1 MRQLKLLRL
10 LKTTFSFGREPVQI
24 TSRFNRTQLDLP
36 FVRPIREVEVPRE
49 MAEMAEAKTHATN
62 VDKAVIGPLRALIAL
77 EELIHLQEMICEP
90 WSETSAQKLKYWSE
104 MCRIARDKKRIEPT
118 PLKRKRDRARW
129 LQEVALADLRER
141 QAIDLEARVS
151 GQDPSPEP
159 GQVQK
164 TDDSGKGDVSEQES
178 AFAALATRLAKNEF
192 DRRTGVAG
200 GHWISS
206 KPDL

>member
-1 MRQLKLLRL
+1 MRLLNQLRL
-10 LKTTFSFGREPVQI
+10 LKTTFSFGRELVPI
-24 TSRFNRTQLDLP
+24 TSRSKQTQSVP

-49 MAEMAEAKTHATN
+49 MAETEAKTHATN
-62 VDKAVIGPLRALIAL
+62 VEKAVIGPLHALWDIK
-77 EELIHLQEMICEP
+77 ELIHLQGMICEP
-90 WSETSAQKLKYWSE
+90 WCETSAQRLKAWSE
-104 MCRIARDKKRIEPT
+104 MYQIARGQNRIDPT
-118 PLKRKRDRARW
+118 PLKRKRDHAKW

-159 GQVQK
+159 GRVQK
-164 TDDSGKGDVSEQES
+164 TDDSGKGDISEQEN
-178 AFAALATRLAKNEF
+178 AFAALATRLVKNEF

-206 KPDL
+206 KPGL